1 MFLAEVRG
9 TVVSPVQH
17 PVLEGRRL
25 LLVQPVDPSG
35 QDRGPTR
42 IAIDLA
48 SAAPGERV
56 LVVDEGNAGRQLLD
70 CPDGPVKTV
79 VVGIVDYVEI
89 AGRLTYSHDPPAAAR

>member
-17 PVLEGRRL
+17 AVLDGHRL
-25 LLVQPVDPSG
+25 LLVQPVDPAG
-35 QDRGPTR
+35 RDQGPTR

-70 CPDGPVKTV
+70 APNGPVKTV
-79 VVGIVDYVEI
+79 IVGIVDFVEI
-89 AGRLTYSHDPPAAAR
+89 EGELTYTHD